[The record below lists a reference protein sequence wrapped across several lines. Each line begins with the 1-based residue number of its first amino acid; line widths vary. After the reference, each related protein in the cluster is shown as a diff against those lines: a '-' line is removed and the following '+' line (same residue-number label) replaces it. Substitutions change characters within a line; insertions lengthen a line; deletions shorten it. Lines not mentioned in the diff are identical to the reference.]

1 MARKIAA
8 SEIDVKEIF
17 ANLARIGN
25 FTITNGSLIVDTS
38 VSDRTQITFPRML
51 TIGKTT
57 QFAGQFGDRSSWGGV
72 FFEGFGPYF
81 MTWG

>member
-1 MARKIAA
+1 
-8 SEIDVKEIF
+8 
-17 ANLARIGN
+17 
-25 FTITNGSLIVDTS
+25 
-38 VSDRTQITFPRML
+38 ML

-81 MTWG
+81 YDMGVEKVLYREGTGS